1 MKNLIVWIVT
11 TLFLLLST
19 LSKGAN
25 AYELQ
30 AKQDTSKGDYSM
42 LPQKKGNLQ
51 NWELIKKRE
60 KNQLINP

>member
-1 MKNLIVWIVT
+1 MKNLIAWIVT
-11 TLFLLLST
+11 SLFLLLST

-30 AKQDTSKGDYSM
+30 AEKDTSKEDYFM
-42 LPQKKGNLQ
+42 LPKEKENLQ
-51 NWELIKKRE
+51 NWGLIKKRE